1 MDRYPE
7 VRCRLDAINARRYYF
22 SVILSFAC
30 AETERLFRAELS
42 RRFPASIQRSARR
55 KLLALHSA
63 TELRQ
68 MAVPPGNRLEA
79 LKGRRV
85 GQHSIRVNDQWRICF
100 RWQDGHAHDVEI
112 VDYH

>member
-1 MDRYPE
+1 M
-7 VRCRLDAINARRYYF
+7 
-22 SVILSFAC
+22 ILSFAR

-42 RRFPASIQRSARR
+42 RRFPPDIQRGARR
-55 KLLALHSA
+55 KLLALHAA

-79 LKGRRV
+79 LKGGRK

-100 RWQDGHAHDVEI
+100 VWRDGNAYDVEI